1 MLCLGCGAQM
11 RLVQVV
17 KDTTMLVPGYEHH
30 TWQCSGCSTVERRMT
45 FTSESTPPPMVA
57 VELAQTAPVEPAQ
70 MVPAE
75 PSQPVLV
82 EPAQT
87 VPAEPSQTVPVEPS
101 QMTPVETTVPVEAI
115 QTATAEPTIQGQQP
129 PRFKET
135 ARARTFDKVQKR
147 EAGASEAER
156 RAEFNRFWDNLLSV
170 PSSSTSSE
178 ASSRITSD
186 EVVSAPTEPVASPAP
201 THRPHRA
208 AG

>member
-17 KDTTMLVPGYEHH
+17 KDTTMLVSGYEHH

-45 FTSESTPPPMVA
+45 FTSESTPPPMMV
-57 VELAQTAPVEPAQ
+57 VELAQSAPI
-70 MVPAE
+70 
-75 PSQPVLV
+75 

-87 VPAEPSQTVPVEPS
+87 VPAEPNQTVQVKSS
-101 QMTPVETTVPVEAI
+101 QPTPVETTVPVEAI
-115 QTATAEPTIQGQQP
+115 QTATAEPTIQDHQP

-135 ARARTFDKVQKR
+135 ARARTFNKVQKR
-147 EAGASEAER
+147 EGGASEAER

-178 ASSRITSD
+178 ALRHITSD
-186 EVVSAPTEPVASPAP
+186 EAVSAPTEPAASPAP
-201 THRPHRA
+201 TTHRPHRA

>member
-17 KDTTMLVPGYEHH
+17 KDTTMLVSGYEHH

-45 FTSESTPPPMVA
+45 FTSESTPMVA
-57 VELAQTAPVEPAQ
+57 VELAETAPVDPA
-70 MVPAE
+70 PAE
-75 PSQPVLV
+75 PSQPAPA

-87 VPAEPSQTVPVEPS
+87 VPAEPNQAVQVEPS
-101 QMTPVETTVPVEAI
+101 QMTPVETTLPVEAI
-115 QTATAEPTIQGQQP
+115 QAATAEPTIQGHQP

-178 ASSRITSD
+178 ALSRITSD
-186 EVVSAPTEPVASPAP
+186 EAVSAPTEPVASPAP
-201 THRPHRA
+201 TTHRPHRA

>member
-17 KDTTMLVPGYEHH
+17 KDTTMLVTGYEHH

-75 PSQPVLV
+75 PN
-82 EPAQT
+82 QT
-87 VPAEPSQTVPVEPS
+87 VQVEPS
-101 QMTPVETTVPVEAI
+101 HPTPVETTVPVEAT
-115 QTATAEPTIQGQQP
+115 QTTTAEPAIQGHQP
-129 PRFKET
+129 PRFKQA
-135 ARARTFDKVQKR
+135 ARAKTLDKVQKR
-147 EAGASEAER
+147 ETGASEAER

-178 ASSRITSD
+178 ALSRITPD
-186 EVVSAPTEPVASPAP
+186 ELVSAHKEPAASPAP
-201 THRPHRA
+201 TTHRPRRA

>member
-17 KDTTMLVPGYEHH
+17 KDTTMLVSGYEHH

-87 VPAEPSQTVPVEPS
+87 VPAEPNQTVPVEPS
-101 QMTPVETTVPVEAI
+101 QATPVETTAPVEAI

-178 ASSRITSD
+178 ALSHITSD
-186 EVVSAPTEPVASPAP
+186 EAVSALTEPAASPTP
-201 THRPHRA
+201 
-208 AG
+208 